1 MRNIW
6 MISCA
11 VAAATMA
18 CSSTSGEAND
28 ATDQDQR
35 LQLKDREYLEALRKE
50 FLEVSGKDYV
60 EFEKGSSELGPSS
73 QFRLERQAIWLR
85 SYSTIAVRLEASGD
99 GIERVEDRR
108 LAMARAL
115 AVREHLIEAGVPG
128 HQVVAIDVAEPGS
141 RRQQVLTR
149 IDAFQFAGTE

>member
-50 FLEVSGKDYV
+50 FLEVSGKDFV
-60 EFEKGSSELGPSS
+60 EFEEGSSELGPSA
-73 QFRLERQAIWLR
+73 QFRLERQAIWMR
-85 SYSTIAVRLEASGD
+85 AYSTIAVRLEASGD
-99 GIERVEDRR
+99 GMERVEDRR

-115 AVREHLIEAGVPG
+115 AVREHLISAGVPG
-128 HQVVAIDVAEPGS
+128 HRIAAIDVAEPGS
-141 RRQQVLTR
+141 GRRQVATR
-149 IDAFQFAGTE
+149 IDAFQIAASE

>member
-1 MRNIW
+1 

-18 CSSTSGEAND
+18 CSSTSGETND
-28 ATDQDQR
+28 ATELDQR

-50 FLEVSGKDYV
+50 FLEISGKDYV
-60 EFEKGSSELGPSS
+60 EFEKGSSKLSPTS

-85 SYSTIAVRLEASGD
+85 AYSTVRVRLEASGD
-99 GIERVEDRR
+99 GLEQVEDRR

-115 AVREHLIEAGVPG
+115 SVREHLIEAGVPG
-128 HQVVAIDVAEPGS
+128 HQVAAIDVAKPGS

-149 IDAFQFAGTE
+149 IDAFQVAGSE